1 MVKKKKASDPTE
13 NGDDSTESCD
23 ENVKS
28 ACPHI
33 AKSVFLVKLKKCLKA
48 GGFEKECSECK
59 AMTKTEVCDPDF
71 EEDLTLWMC
80 LRCGSQLCGRA
91 RNKHAL
97 EHYKKAHSDPHSVTV
112 NTTTWE
118 VHCYDCDNEVPVSS
132 SRKLNE
138 CIEFLKK
145 QVVVEKPK
153 PLPPIELYFESRKVD
168 LGLPVENLIKT
179 DKLKDKATSMNLPR
193 VRGLTNLGNT
203 CFFNSVMQ
211 CLVQT
216 PYLLQVLQEMAT
228 PGERFTLPG
237 GKLKLKVDGDAE
249 GKEVDLPPIT
259 GQLAEWGT
267 LTRTLAET
275 LAELQAG
282 EGGVYTPR
290 KLLSALVNKL
300 PQFDGGEQHD
310 AHELLRHLLEA
321 VRSEDLRRY
330 QSVILSSLGMSSKVD
345 PAKVDGEVKQKV
357 KFYGQQASDTMLRPE
372 QVFRGFLVSTLECQ
386 DCFNQ
391 SDRAE
396 YFLDLSLPVAACR
409 PQPPAVLRRKTP
421 NDENTYNTQ
430 EENKPSK
437 HQLKKEKKRRA
448 HRRNTSGHAAP
459 KEESPAAEAG
469 TNGAKDDGKSSSEQS
484 DADVE
489 DNLEDVPRRNDTHT
503 SSVGSQA
510 IAHTASNFAA
520 YHMSDSTY
528 NYDKL
533 GNTTHSTYRTSPVD
547 LDKEKN
553 DNTPECADKD
563 KCVTQPPPR
572 FPTLQLPCDYKRDN
586 AEDNDNVDTKPVS
599 DTASNF
605 AAYHLTYD
613 LKEKSDNTPENAD
626 KVELVDSSTST
637 VAIPL
642 EYKPLISLENL
653 SNPDSGVASPETTKH
668 NSTETVDNV
677 DSPINGKELGSH
689 SSLSS
694 EINLDLSSP
703 QHNNLSPDKDFETPE
718 SEAAGTKPT
727 PRTELERPASRRSF
741 AMEYSN
747 EVVSRGISVQGCK
760 NVLEH
765 SGESSYESLPENKN
779 LVINDLHNYYQN
791 IANKV
796 DELKLIMEDS
806 KNSKAQPSQPS
817 PVAAEPEPE
826 RGTSAR
832 TTFRP
837 RTTAL
842 EPKVYNVDVNKKET
856 NTNDY
861 LYSRPTLSSPYV
873 CEEDECSI
881 QSCLSQFTALEL
893 LTGNNKV
900 GCDNCTERINGKDGK
915 TVYTNATKRFLVS
928 SPPAILI
935 LHLKRFQIGPR
946 CMFRKMSKHVDFPTI
961 LDLAPFCAMDKL
973 KKLPNVARGQ
983 NELLYSLYGVV
994 EHSGGMH
1001 GGHYVAY
1008 VKVRQPVRAGD
1019 PRWWFLPKS
1028 ANIPAASANGDGDAD
1043 SESDLSGYESG
1054 EGPGSAAEAPSGKW
1068 YYISDSMVTEVTE
1081 DKVLNAQAY
1090 LLFYERIY

>member
-1 MVKKKKASDPTE
+1 MVKKKRQSDPSE
-13 NGDDSTESCD
+13 NGDESTESCD
-23 ENVKS
+23 ESFKS
-28 ACPHI
+28 ACAHV
-33 AKSVFLVKLKKCLKA
+33 AKAVDLAKLKKSLKN
-48 GGFEKECSECK
+48 GGFEKECAECK
-59 AMTKTEVCDPDF
+59 KNAKNEIADPNY

-80 LRCGSQLCGRA
+80 LRCGSQLCGRT

-97 EHYKKAHSDPHSVTV
+97 NHFNTPHSDCHALTANS
-112 NTTTWE
+112 TTWE
-118 VHCYDCDNEVPVSS
+118 IYCYNCNNEVSASS
-132 SRKLNE
+132 SKKLHE
-138 CIEFLKK
+138 CIEYLKK
-145 QVVVEKPK
+145 QALNNSK
-153 PLPPIELYFESRKVD
+153 LPPIELPFESQGPT
-168 LGLPVENLIKT
+168 LELTMSVEAMSR
-179 DKLKDKATSMNLPR
+179 DKGKDKAIALNLPR

-216 PYLLQVLQEMAT
+216 PYLLNVLQEMAT
-228 PGERFTLPG
+228 PGEKFTLPG
-237 GKLKLKVDGDAE
+237 GKLKLKADNNGDE
-249 GKEVDLPPIT
+249 GKEVELPPIT

-300 PQFDGGEQHD
+300 PQFGGGDQHD

-386 DCFNQ
+386 ECYHQ

-396 YFLDLSLPVAACR
+396 YFLDLSLPVATCR
-409 PQPPAVLRRKTP
+409 PQPPALVRRKTP
-421 NDENTYNTQ
+421 NGNST
-430 EENKPSK
+430 SK
-437 HQLKKEKKRRA
+437 DKSGDVNGKE
-448 HRRNTSGHAAP
+448 
-459 KEESPAAEAG
+459 
-469 TNGAKDDGKSSSEQS
+469 DGKSSSEQS

-489 DNLEDVPRRNDTHT
+489 DNLEDLPRQTESHATATQPVP
-503 SSVGSQA
+503 
-510 IAHTASNFAA
+510 HTAANFAA
-520 YHMSDSTY
+520 YHMESGYNSEKVISSDSV
-528 NYDKL
+528 
-533 GNTTHSTYRTSPVD
+533 RTSPVD
-547 LDKEKN
+547 LDKEKT
-553 DNTPECADKD
+553 DNTPEAADKD
-563 KCVTQPPPR
+563 KDFT
-572 FPTLQLPCDYKRDN
+572 PT
-586 AEDNDNVDTKPVS
+586 
-599 DTASNF
+599 
-605 AAYHLTYD
+605 
-613 LKEKSDNTPENAD
+613 
-626 KVELVDSSTST
+626 
-637 VAIPL
+637 AIPL
-642 EYKPLISLENL
+642 EYKPLIENF

-668 NSTETVDNV
+668 NSTETVHNV

-703 QHNNLSPDKDFETPE
+703 QHNKLSPVK
-718 SEAAGTKPT
+718 SEY
-727 PRTELERPASRRSF
+727 ERPVSRIAF
-741 AMEYSN
+741 APEYSN
-747 EVVSRGISVQGCK
+747 EVVSRGISAQASKDLFVNTWEFINELGE
-760 NVLEH
+760 NAIPLEMKQAVT
-765 SGESSYESLPENKN
+765 NK
-779 LVINDLHNYYQN
+779 LEQ
-791 IANKV
+791 
-796 DELKLIMEDS
+796 LKLHMDTL
-806 KNSKAQPSQPS
+806 NTLPS
-817 PVAAEPEPE
+817 PETTVEPPPV
-826 RGTSAR
+826 
-832 TTFRP
+832 RP
-837 RTTAL
+837 KMEL
-842 EPKVYNVDVNKKET
+842 DNSVKDI
-856 NTNDY
+856 
-861 LYSRPTLSSPYV
+861 LSYGRQNPLSTRYI
-873 CEEDECSI
+873 CDEDECSV

-900 GCDNCTERINGKDGK
+900 GCETCTERINGKDGK

-983 NELLYSLYGVV
+983 NELQYSLYGVV

-1008 VKVRQPVRAGD
+1008 VKVRAPVKLGD

-1028 ANIPAASANGDGDAD
+1028 ANIPAGDGDGD

-1054 EGPGSAAEAPSGKW
+1054 EGPALSHGTTGKW
-1068 YYISDSMVTEVTE
+1068 YYVSDSMVSEVSE
-1081 DKVLNAQAY
+1081 EKVLRAQAY
-1090 LLFYERIY
+1090 LLFYERIV

>member
-1 MVKKKKASDPTE
+1 MVKKKRQSDPTE

-28 ACPHI
+28 ACPHV
-33 AKSVFLVKLKKCLKA
+33 AKAVLLTRLKKTLKI
-48 GGFEKECSECK
+48 GGLEKECPDCK
-59 AMTKTEVCDPDF
+59 ASSKTEVSDPDF

-91 RNKHAL
+91 RNQHAL
-97 EHYKKAHSDPHSVTV
+97 NHYNKLHSDPHSLAA

-118 VHCYDCDNEVPVSS
+118 VYCYDCNNEVIASGS
-132 SRKLNE
+132 KKLHE
-138 CIEFLKK
+138 CIEYLKK
-145 QVVVEKPK
+145 HAVVGGNSKS
-153 PLPPIELYFESRKVD
+153 LPPIELPFDSRPKVE
-168 LGLPVENLIKT
+168 LVLPVEPVLNSETLLKSESLLPT
-179 DKLKDKATSMNLPR
+179 DFRFKPEKLKDKAMGYTLPR
-193 VRGLTNLGNT
+193 VRGLSNLGNT

-216 PYLLQVLQEMAT
+216 PYLLQVLREMAA

-237 GKLKLKVDGDAE
+237 GKLKVKGDGDE
-249 GKEVDLPPIT
+249 IKELDLPPIT
-259 GQLAEWGT
+259 GQLAEWGN

-275 LAELQAG
+275 LADLQTG
-282 EGGVYTPR
+282 DGGVYNPR
-290 KLLSALVNKL
+290 RLLSALVNKL
-300 PQFDGGEQHD
+300 PQFDGGDQHD

-330 QSVILSSLGMSSKVD
+330 QSVILSSLGMNSKVD

-386 DCFNQ
+386 DCYNH

-396 YFLDLSLPVAACR
+396 YFLDLSLPVAASR
-409 PQPPAVLRRKTP
+409 PQPPALVRRKAP
-421 NDENTYNTQ
+421 NGNATSK
-430 EENKPSK
+430 EENAS
-437 HQLKKEKKRRA
+437 
-448 HRRNTSGHAAP
+448 
-459 KEESPAAEAG
+459 AE
-469 TNGAKDDGKSSSEQS
+469 TNGADKEDGKSSSEQS

-489 DNLEDVPRRNDTHT
+489 DNLEDVPRQPENHVT
-503 SSVGSQA
+503 
-510 IAHTASNFAA
+510 TAPAVAQTAANFAA
-520 YHMSDSTY
+520 TY
-528 NYDKL
+528 MESPYEPDKTL
-533 GNTTHSTYRTSPVD
+533 AFSNSFNSPVM
-547 LDKEKN
+547 DKEK
-553 DNTPECADKD
+553 T
-563 KCVTQPPPR
+563 
-572 FPTLQLPCDYKRDN
+572 
-586 AEDNDNVDTKPVS
+586 
-599 DTASNF
+599 
-605 AAYHLTYD
+605 
-613 LKEKSDNTPENAD
+613 DNTPENINKD
-626 KVELVDSSTST
+626 GVEFADSSTST
-637 VAIPL
+637 LATPL
-642 EYKPLISLENL
+642 DHKPLISLENL
-653 SNPDSGVASPETTKH
+653 SNPDSGVASPEATKH

-703 QHNNLSPDKDFETPE
+703 QDNNLSPVKNEFERPV
-718 SEAAGTKPT
+718 S
-727 PRTELERPASRRSF
+727 RRSELERPPSRRSLTT
-741 AMEYSN
+741 EYSN
-747 EVVSRGISVQGCK
+747 EVVSRGISVKGCK

-779 LVINDLHNYYQN
+779 QDAAMNDLNTYYQN
-791 IANKV
+791 IADKV
-796 DELKLIMEDS
+796 DELKLIIDDGKS
-806 KNSKAQPSQPS
+806 KKSTQTS
-817 PVAAEPEPE
+817 PVSTDTIPEPPP
-826 RGTSAR
+826 A
-832 TTFRP
+832 P
-837 RTTAL
+837 R
-842 EPKVYNVDVNKKET
+842 PKVYNVEIEKTLQK
-856 NTNDY
+856 DY
-861 LYSRPTLSSPYV
+861 LPYSRQSPSSPRYV
-873 CEEDECSI
+873 CDEDECSI

-900 GCDNCTERINGKDGK
+900 GCENCTERFNGKDGK

-935 LHLKRFQIGPR
+935 LHLKRFQLGPR

-973 KKLPNVARGQ
+973 KKLPNVTRGQ

-1008 VKVRQPVRAGD
+1008 VKVRQAIRSAD

-1028 ANIPAASANGDGDAD
+1028 ANIPAAAANGDGDAD

-1054 EGPGSAAEAPSGKW
+1054 EGPTSAAEPPSGKW
-1068 YYISDSMVTEVTE
+1068 YYVSDSMVTEVSE